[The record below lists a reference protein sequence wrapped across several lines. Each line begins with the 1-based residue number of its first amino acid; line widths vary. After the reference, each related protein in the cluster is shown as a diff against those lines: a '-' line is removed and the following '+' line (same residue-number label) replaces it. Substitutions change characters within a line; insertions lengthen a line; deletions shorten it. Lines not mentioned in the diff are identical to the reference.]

1 MLSTSPSNDVVTS
14 TCENET
20 TDEDHDSHSSSLSWE
35 DLDCPFKKIFD
46 DVTTTTT
53 SDEISK
59 KSKMVDALR
68 KETVDKNRNVNVV
81 NIWEDLDCPFKKIF
95 DEVTTTT
102 SNEISK
108 ESKIVDALREK
119 TANNNRNID
128 AVGDEDVVSDKLR
141 MIEMQYQIRLMET
154 NSMHTENSEKT
165 KTIEEQAAQIEDLT
179 KQLSDG
185 KNDDLVAENLM
196 KSTVIA
202 DYETKIQEIEC
213 RLDLLKYEASEA
225 LRAVINVSLSKDIT
239 SHHGVTTNNE
249 DKIGIN
255 DIPIMETFNTIMKA
269 STTFGIPQLIE
280 IVDRFVASTIERD
293 STQAVDF
300 LINHDLHEE
309 TLSSLPRPV
318 SSINLALEC
327 IRSNPKILVG
337 SNVMHL
343 LNPARIESI
352 LMDQEMQTDE
362 FTLFCILSKWS
373 EYKEERNKETQ
384 EHRFK
389 IAKSMSKLISMEY
402 IDPVKLSTIVRS
414 TGLVSDTELCDAFG
428 KQTKAGSVEKKFRKS
443 STSSPKC
450 TNNTTSSSLI
460 KANWEKSG
468 LDVLVGTNN
477 GWLTDQIVD
486 RCMKKDEVH
495 KWKFRV
501 EETGPVL
508 FGVASATYEPIF
520 DPVNQFGV
528 FLPKANI
535 SKGSI
540 VVLTLRENY
549 LSATM
554 NDSPWADVTHTRG
567 RRDCTD
573 YIPEG
578 LFVAASVQ
586 NRAKVQFL
594 GFYEN

>member
-1 MLSTSPSNDVVTS
+1 
-14 TCENET
+14 
-20 TDEDHDSHSSSLSWE
+20 
-35 DLDCPFKKIFD
+35 
-46 DVTTTTT
+46 
-53 SDEISK
+53 
-59 KSKMVDALR
+59 
-68 KETVDKNRNVNVV
+68 
-81 NIWEDLDCPFKKIF
+81 
-95 DEVTTTT
+95 
-102 SNEISK
+102 
-108 ESKIVDALREK
+108 
-119 TANNNRNID
+119 
-128 AVGDEDVVSDKLR
+128 
-141 MIEMQYQIRLMET
+141 Q
-154 NSMHTENSEKT
+154 
-165 KTIEEQAAQIEDLT
+165 
-179 KQLSDG
+179 
-185 KNDDLVAENLM
+185 
-196 KSTVIA
+196 
-202 DYETKIQEIEC
+202 
-213 RLDLLKYEASEA
+213 
-225 LRAVINVSLSKDIT
+225 
-239 SHHGVTTNNE
+239 GVTTNNE

-255 DIPIMETFNTIMKA
+255 DKPIMETFSRIIKA

-280 IVDRFVASTIERD
+280 IADRFVASTIEKD

-373 EYKEERNKETQ
+373 EYKKERNKETQ